1 MTSVDSHRRAWFGGA
16 LAPFGAPVF
25 RKLWLASLGSN
36 FGTLIQTVGAAWL
49 MTTLV
54 HSSDMVAFVQAATA
68 LPIMLLSVLGI
79 YLVIDSFIH
88 LKMDKLMPPLVT
100 DQLTSLARTGRFGEL
115 LTFSKASDCVISRIV
130 GSGLAQGSF
139 GLPAVRQAMQEQGIK
154 EVTRLNQRVGYLGFL
169 GSIGP
174 MLGLLGTV
182 AGMIGSFNVLGSSK
196 GAARPDELASG
207 ISLALVTTC
216 MGLVLAI
223 PLMFFHNYFRD
234 RVTRLGQ
241 ESSGVCER
249 ILQIMTTV
257 IDTRNAAKAAPASAA
272 SHALATPAPPADPF
286 ATQAGAQA

>member
-1 MTSVDSHRRAWFGGA
+1 MNRHVRPLTFLVS
-16 LAPFGAPVF
+16 LAIVLLPATAC
-25 RKLWLASLGSN
+25 LA
-36 FGTLIQTVGAAWL
+36 QTANVP
-49 MTTLV
+49 
-54 HSSDMVAFVQAATA
+54 QAAQTRSFLDFILA
-68 LPIMLLSVLGI
+68 GGVVGYTIMLLSVLGI